1 MGVVVWCGVVL
12 PPFERAWLANASVTK
27 AVLVLASTAGL
38 IERLMI
44 DRVL

>member
-1 MGVVVWCGVVL
+1 
-12 PPFERAWLANASVTK
+12 VTK